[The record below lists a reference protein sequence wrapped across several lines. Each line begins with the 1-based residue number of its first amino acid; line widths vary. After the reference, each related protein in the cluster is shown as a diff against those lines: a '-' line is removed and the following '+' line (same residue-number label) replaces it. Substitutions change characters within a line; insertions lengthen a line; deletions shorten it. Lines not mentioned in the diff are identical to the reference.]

1 MAVFILCRGLRLTS
15 AIDYRLAASGER
27 ALSAQV
33 PLAARPRRD
42 GPFTTRW
49 IVRPPCGART
59 AGGVTLGIPTEAHP
73 PGEARRSE
81 EEDPVRFSS
90 IAGCVF
96 LSFSFGGVLAAQDAQ
111 QQPPADPAKP
121 AASAVTA
128 PVAPA
133 QAPAAPVA
141 AVPAAEATPQ
151 KLILKEGADVS
162 LKFAQDLSS
171 KTAEDDDPVSLVL
184 DQDIKIGDVVV
195 VKAGAKA
202 VGTITH
208 AKKAGMMGKAGELN
222 MRLDYLITD
231 TGRLRLR
238 GTKGKE
244 GEGKTGTAVAL
255 TVLFGPIGLIKHG
268 KNVEIKEGTPLLAY
282 TDESYEFPSPK

>member
-1 MAVFILCRGLRLTS
+1 MRLRMLGGAVVFALCFSGTL
-15 AIDYRLAASGER
+15 LAQE
-27 ALSAQV
+27 
-33 PLAARPRRD
+33 P
-42 GPFTTRW
+42 
-49 IVRPPCGART
+49 
-59 AGGVTLGIPTEAHP
+59 
-73 PGEARRSE
+73 
-81 EEDPVRFSS
+81 
-90 IAGCVF
+90 
-96 LSFSFGGVLAAQDAQ
+96 
-111 QQPPADPAKP
+111 QQPPAD
-121 AASAVTA
+121 ASKS
-128 PVAPA
+128 PVPVV
-133 QAPAAPVA
+133 AAP
-141 AVPAAEATPQ
+141 PE

-162 LKFAQDLSS
+162 LKFAQDLNS
-171 KTAEDDDPVSLVL
+171 KTANDDDTVSLVL

-244 GEGKTGTAVAL
+244 GEGKVGATVAL

-268 KNVEIKEGTPLLAY
+268 KDVEIKPGTPLLVY
-282 TDESYEFPSPK
+282 TDENYEVPAPK